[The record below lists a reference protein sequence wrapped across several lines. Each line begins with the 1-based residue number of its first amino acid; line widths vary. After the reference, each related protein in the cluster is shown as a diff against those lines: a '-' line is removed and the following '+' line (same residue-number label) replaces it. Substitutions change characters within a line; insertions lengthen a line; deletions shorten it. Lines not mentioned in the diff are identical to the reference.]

1 MTIWCGGMLLNI
13 TMAAHPIAVAVT
25 PIMTVGPWCRRK
37 SLAGMQPYVS
47 LPRSQDTSYIH
58 RTAGQLAVHT
68 AVAVRSPWT
77 EAARSPCQITSLDL
91 SGPRGALQSLCQLRR
106 VGPGN
111 FTPSLSQIRT

>member
-68 AVAVRSPWT
+68 AVAAGPPWT
-77 EAARSPCQITSLDL
+77 EVAREIHDRIKSTRSSQPPPTCCAGCVMHPAQN
-91 SGPRGALQSLCQLRR
+91 PR
-106 VGPGN
+106 
-111 FTPSLSQIRT
+111 T